1 MWYNLAKEMF
11 KISKLYVPIVKVIF
25 EKRNNT
31 YNKSSAFLILTVKS
45 AFHGRD
51 SISYLSPKILGMI
64 QVEMKILM
72 TIRNF
77 NSKPKV
83 ETSKLLMHM
92 QAIYFIYGA
101 DFT

>member
-1 MWYNLAKEMF
+1 MF
-11 KISKLYVPIVKVIF
+11 KISKLYVPIVKEIF
-25 EKRNNT
+25 EKRN

-51 SISYLSPKILGMI
+51 SISYLGPKILGMV

-92 QAIYFIYGA
+92 QAI
-101 DFT
+101 